1 MCVKLPATLNTQLEY
16 VFHTWGNAQSFGYH
30 YFVTNKKIL
39 SGDAQCCN
47 KDCCEC
53 LLVRPRD
60 GNLTQ
65 DGDPTCPP
73 PLPSTLSEGK
83 PLIGA
88 LVLGKSCTRSHPR
101 LNLKLSCISS
111 EIFFFFGPFGPIS
124 STSGDEVALHHQTT
138 HKKSVC
144 KLNKPI
150 VLHF

>member
-1 MCVKLPATLNTQLEY
+1 MSSTLGEMHK
-16 VFHTWGNAQSFGYH
+16 VFGYH